1 MINKSALT
9 SVISK
14 YYLNGLNNQVKWRIK
29 DKKLTIY
36 AGEAGRVCKV
46 EHLNLPLEDSEL
58 GVFDT
63 HKLSKLISI
72 TNGDLMVSLEKIK
85 SVYTK
90 MHIADSN
97 FDLTYSLA
105 DILILGKNTYY
116 EDPESFEIELDLSK
130 EDIDALIKA
139 KNALT
144 DINSMLITST
154 TDMDGTNICEFIFGD
169 NTGFSNIISY
179 QIQGNISKSS
189 IEIPFDS
196 DIFKDI
202 LNANKDMDSGTLKLS
217 EVGMLKLNFNSE
229 EIKSE
234 YFIARNEQK
243 TRYVC

>member
-1 MINKSALT
+1 MINKSTLT

-29 DKKLTIY
+29 DKQLTIY
-36 AGEAGRVCKV
+36 AGEPGRVCKIQ
-46 EHLNLPLEDSEL
+46 HKNFPLEDAEL

-85 SVYTK
+85 AVYTK
-90 MHIADSN
+90 MHFADAN

-116 EDPESFEIELDLSK
+116 EDPESFEIELELTN
-130 EDIDALIKA
+130 EDIDHLIKA
-139 KNALT
+139 KNALAEVS
-144 DINSMLITST
+144 NMLITST

-169 NTGFSNIISY
+169 NTGFSNKITY
-179 QIQGNISKSS
+179 QVQGKITKSG

-196 DIFKDI
+196 DILKDI
-202 LNANKDMDSGTLKLS
+202 LNSNKDMDSGTLKLS
-217 EVGMLKLNFNSE
+217 EQGMLKLNFYSDE
-229 EIKSE
+229 VESE
-234 YFIARNEQK
+234 YFVARNE
-243 TRYVC
+243 

>member
-1 MINKSALT
+1 MINKSTLT

-29 DKKLTIY
+29 DNKLTIY
-36 AGEAGRVCKV
+36 AGESGRVCKI
-46 EHLNLPLEDSEL
+46 EHSNFPLEDAEL

-85 SVYTK
+85 AVYTK
-90 MHIADSN
+90 MHIADLN

-116 EDPESFEIELDLSK
+116 EDPDSFEMELDLER
-130 EDIDALIKA
+130 EDIDHLIKA
-139 KNALT
+139 KSALA
-144 DINSMLITST
+144 DVNNMLLTST
-154 TDMDGTNICEFIFGD
+154 TDMDGNNICEFIFGD
-169 NTGFSNIISY
+169 NTGFSNKITY
-179 QIQGNISKSS
+179 QIQGNITKSD

-202 LNANKDMDSGTLKLS
+202 LNSNKDMDKGTLKLS
-217 EVGMLKLNFNSE
+217 EQGMLKLNFYSE
-229 EIKSE
+229 EVNSE
-234 YFIARNEQK
+234 YFIARNE
-243 TRYVC
+243 